1 MCKAAARA
9 AILAA
14 VSIAEGRDDGFDAVV
29 LASPDSRLV
38 ATFLPG
44 LNMLGSSLRHDGV
57 ELLHRRGGPADYAAR
72 GKTCGLPFLH
82 PWANR
87 LAGDRYRVA
96 GRDVVLGPGVPRD
109 ANGLPIHGLLGGA
122 TPWEVVDARQDGRGT
137 VLEARFVFEVPS
149 LLASFPWPHEVRVR
163 ATLGDA
169 GLDIETTVTPTTDA
183 AVPVSFGWH
192 PYLQLPGAP
201 RQHWTL
207 ALPARRRLLLD
218 ARGIPTGEA
227 LGIVPCK
234 EPLADRTLDDLFT
247 DLASPAAFAIDDGA
261 RRVEV
266 VFGEGYPFAQVW
278 APPGSPFVCLEPMT
292 AATNALGAG
301 GPGVRCVEPGQGFSA
316 SFSIRVTCAG

>member
-1 MCKAAARA
+1 M
-9 AILAA
+9 A
-14 VSIAEGRDDGFDAVV
+14 VRQAGDDGFDAFV
-29 LASPDSRLV
+29 LHSPDSRLV

-72 GKTCGLPFLH
+72 GKTCGIPLLH

-87 LAGDRYRVA
+87 LDGDRYRA
-96 GRDVVLGPGVPRD
+96 GARDVVVGAGVPRD

-122 TPWEVVDARQDGRGT
+122 TRWEVIDAGDDGRGA
-137 VLEARFVFEVPS
+137 VLHARFLFEAPS
-149 LLASFPWPHEVRVR
+149 LLADFPWPHEVRVR
-163 ATLGDA
+163 ATLGDQ
-169 GLDIETTVTPTTDA
+169 GLDVETTVTPTTDA

-192 PYLQLPGAP
+192 PYLQLPGTP
-201 RQHWTL
+201 RQRWTL

-218 ARGIPTGEA
+218 ARGIPTGDS
-227 LGIVPCK
+227 LGIVPCE

-247 DLASPAAFAIDDGA
+247 DLAVPAAFAIDDGA

-292 AATNALGAG
+292 AATNALGGSPSGLRWAA
-301 GPGVRCVEPGQGFSA
+301 PGSPFTATFTVRVRGA
-316 SFSIRVTCAG
+316 A